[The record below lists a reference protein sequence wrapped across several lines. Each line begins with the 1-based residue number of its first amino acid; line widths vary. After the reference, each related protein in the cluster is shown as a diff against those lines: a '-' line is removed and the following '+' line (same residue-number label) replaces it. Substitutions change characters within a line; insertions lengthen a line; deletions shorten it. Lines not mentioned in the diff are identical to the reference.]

1 MPRQRRLTAQE
12 QTRLTEVVSKHLPE
26 YGDRLSHQPPEQW
39 TSALRT
45 RVRDDAVGRELVEAG
60 FDANYAPT
68 PRGLLLEG
76 LIDYLAP
83 WHYE

>member
-45 RVRDDAVGRELVEAG
+45 RVRDDA
-60 FDANYAPT
+60 PT